1 MKASGGKR
9 RLIVLNANEDGWNQM
24 RLNKGGWMQ
33 VRVNGDQWKTT

>member
-9 RLIVLNANEDGWNQM
+9 SLIVLNANEDGWNQT

-33 VRVNGDQWKTT
+33 VRVNGGQWKTT